1 MGDLCRPLIPKPPE
15 GGEPEEGGDEE
26 NEMESRRDVRDP
38 SGVPTQI
45 TEWKRQWQAWAVDVF
60 GGAKPTAPTPDLK
73 TLHAK
78 IGQLRLKNDFL
89 AWALTKARLRSASA
103 GTRRSNGTASGGW
116 HCRMTGKKCVH
127 LLDHARKRAGIS

>member
-1 MGDLCRPLIPKPPE
+1 MGDLCRPLIPKPRE

-78 IGQLRLKNDFL
+78 IGQLGLKNDFFGRG
-89 AWALTKARLRSASA
+89 AHQ
-103 GTRRSNGTASGGW
+103 GGIAERVGW
-116 HCRMTGKKCVH
+116 Y
-127 LLDHARKRAGIS
+127 